1 MYSLEDGKI
10 FVKTARIV
18 IEHYLKTGETIFP
31 EEIKKYNEKRGVFT
45 TIKNYKNNELRGCI
59 GFPFPIY
66 PLWKALVLSSISAA
80 TEDPRFEPMKI
91 EELEKCIIEISIL
104 SEPEIIKVENPEDY
118 PNNIEIGKHGL
129 IVQYGIYSGLLLPEV
144 AVEENWDEYTF
155 LSYTCLKAGLPPDAW
170 LKLPVKIYRFTSQIF
185 REVEPKGEVIEVK
198 LK

>member
-1 MYSLEDGKI
+1 MYSLKEGEM
-10 FVKTARIV
+10 FVKTSRKV
-18 IEHYLKTGETIFP
+18 IKHYLETKEIIFP
-31 EEIKKYNEKRGVFT
+31 EEIKKYEEKRGVFT
-45 TIKNYKNNELRGCI
+45 TIKNFRTKDLRGCI

-91 EELEKCIIEISIL
+91 EELNECAIEINIL

-118 PNNIEIGKHGL
+118 PKHIEIGKHGI

-144 AVEENWDEYTF
+144 AVENNWDEYTF
-155 LSYTCLKAGLPPDAW
+155 LSYTCLKAGLPPDSW
-170 LKLPVKIYRFTSQIF
+170 IKLPIKIYRFTSQIF
-185 REVEPKGEVIEVK
+185 QEIEPEGEVIEIK